1 MAIGAVV
8 AKADREGLSI
18 RYRIIYRIKHLG
30 YQIYGPA
37 QLDEHNDPVRR
48 LEQERADK
56 VAVARRARL
65 DRERRAREKR
75 GS

>member
-1 MAIGAVV
+1 M

-18 RYRIIYRIKHLG
+18 GYRIVYRIKHLG

-48 LEQERADK
+48 LEKERADK
-56 VAVARRARL
+56 VAAARRARL
-65 DRERRAREKR
+65 DRERRAQEKR

>member
-1 MAIGAVV
+1 VAIGAVV

-18 RYRIIYRIKHLG
+18 GYRIVYRIKHLG

-56 VAVARRARL
+56 VAAARRARL
-65 DRERRAREKR
+65 DRERRAQEKR